1 MAHVLITTDYLAP
14 GDDVDRMFTDR
25 GHTTIHSSAVG
36 TRPDGEL
43 ASLLAESDAAL
54 VGGDTITDEMISGAP
69 RLAIIAR
76 SGVGYD
82 AVDVDA
88 AAAHGVVVT
97 NTPGANANAVA
108 ELACMLMLMCAR
120 RAGETTA
127 GVAQGEWPRHDTY
140 ELRGTTLGIVGFGP
154 SARRLVELA
163 AAFGMSVVV
172 TTAYPDP
179 ELDVRYAELDDLLAV
194 SDFVSLHPRATKQN
208 VGLIGRR
215 ALSMM
220 KPTASLINTA
230 RGSLVDEDALAAALA
245 DGTIAA
251 AGLDVF
257 AVEPLPQDSPLRS
270 LPNVVMM
277 SHLGGQTAQA
287 RVAASRAAAE
297 DILRVLAGEA
307 PLSPVPAA

>member
-14 GDDVDRMFTDR
+14 GDDVDLMFTEL
-25 GHTTIHSSAVG
+25 GHTTTHSPGGGA
-36 TRPDGEL
+36 RPDGEL
-43 ASLLAESDAAL
+43 APLLAESDAAL
-54 VGGDTITDEMISGAP
+54 VGGDRITGEMISGAP

-82 AVDVDA
+82 AVDVEA

-108 ELACMLMLMCAR
+108 ELASMLMLMCAR
-120 RAGETTA
+120 RAGQTMA
-127 GVAQGEWPRHDTY
+127 GVAQGDWPRHDTY

-154 SARRLVELA
+154 SARRLAELA
-163 AAFGMSVVV
+163 TAFGMSVVV
-172 TTAYPDP
+172 TTAYPDH
-179 ELDVRYAELDDLLAV
+179 ELDVRYGELDELLAV
-194 SDFVSLHPRATKQN
+194 SDFVSLHPRATKKN
-208 VGLIGRR
+208 TGLIGRR
-215 ALSMM
+215 ELALM

-230 RGSLVDEDALAAALA
+230 RGSLVDEDALAAALR
-245 DGTIAA
+245 DGALAA

-257 AVEPLPQDSPLRS
+257 AVEPLPVDSPLRS

-287 RVAASRAAAE
+287 RVTASHAAAE
-297 DILRVLAGEA
+297 DILRVLSGE
-307 PLSPVPAA
+307 SPVSPVTP